1 MKNKLLIVLSVAAA
15 LFITVSTV
23 YAFTMGSID
32 VTWGLIDTDGADRD
46 TWATGPAAGSTDFD
60 SPNYLDGDPGDHETV
75 QNLIPFDWNQVRY
88 GEPAGTVS
96 GFGGQSGFG
105 FLGRSTVGDS
115 PAENVP
121 FYVGQFCH
129 FNNPI
134 YSNDTSLDY
143 VPLDIE
149 VANLGCTAPYELVS
163 PTSMAFTYVFNLD
176 ETGNN
181 PTTCTF
187 WDYGNGDCLCM
198 YGSGWDATYR
208 NRCPYGPGSL
218 NWPADG
224 GTYCTGTGD
233 PYGAEGPG
241 TVGDLNYA
249 GCADEVTITKSVTSA
264 EFECVD
270 DLDNLDPLDNVS
282 KKYTVSLLGFI
293 EKTTPGAACPTD
305 PTNIQN
311 NLVYT
316 AEGQDNCYCVYAAVT
331 SEDITPV
338 ILKDLKAESTAGG
351 ILVSWQT
358 TTEIN
363 NLRFNLYR
371 AKSLYGSRVQLND
384 QPING
389 ELANPGN
396 PFGGHYEYLD
406 KTGDVGMTY
415 YYWLEDIPADSS
427 YVPELFGPVSAVR

>member
-1 MKNKLLIVLSVAAA
+1 MTGAKNLRLPPGRKASGPYCGKWIFVFLSLLL
-15 LFITVSTV
+15 L
-23 YAFTMGSID
+23 
-32 VTWGLIDTDGADRD
+32 L
-46 TWATGPAAGSTDFD
+46 
-60 SPNYLDGDPGDHETV
+60 L
-75 QNLIPFDWNQVRY
+75 
-88 GEPAGTVS
+88 GEERAP
-96 GFGGQSGFG
+96 
-105 FLGRSTVGDS
+105 
-115 PAENVP
+115 
-121 FYVGQFCH
+121 
-129 FNNPI
+129 
-134 YSNDTSLDY
+134 TS
-143 VPLDIE
+143 
-149 VANLGCTAPYELVS
+149 ALVS
-163 PTSMAFTYVFNLD
+163 
-176 ETGNN
+176 
-181 PTTCTF
+181 
-187 WDYGNGDCLCM
+187 
-198 YGSGWDATYR
+198 
-208 NRCPYGPGSL
+208 
-218 NWPADG
+218 
-224 GTYCTGTGD
+224 
-233 PYGAEGPG
+233 
-241 TVGDLNYA
+241 
-249 GCADEVTITKSVTSA
+249 EVTITKSVTSA

-363 NLRFNLYR
+363 NLGFNLYR